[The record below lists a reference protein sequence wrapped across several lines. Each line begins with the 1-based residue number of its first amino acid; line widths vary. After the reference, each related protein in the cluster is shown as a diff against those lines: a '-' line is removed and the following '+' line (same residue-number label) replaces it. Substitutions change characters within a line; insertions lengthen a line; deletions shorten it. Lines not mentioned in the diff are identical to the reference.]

1 MKINDVEI
9 LVIGAGIVGIATAY
23 YLAVQYK
30 RSRLLMVDEGQPM
43 ALTSA
48 QSGENY
54 RNWWPHP
61 TMADFTNYS
70 TDLMEDIARRTDNRI
85 HMTRRG
91 YLLVTREEKPGELL
105 QQLYA
110 GYGEQAAKQIRLHE
124 GSGGN
129 YLPPHSA
136 DWQSAPDGVDV
147 LLGRDLIQTYYPR
160 FDKEIATALHIRR
173 AGDISG
179 QQLGQYMLE
188 TMRPTGAQFQQ
199 AKVLGIA
206 KTDRFVV
213 DVLADGASQ
222 TIKADIIVNA
232 VGPFAA
238 HVAAMHGEELPIFNV
253 LQQKI
258 AFADRNRAVD
268 RRMPFAID
276 LDGQTLAWSDDEREA
291 LASAPEFA
299 RLLAPMP
306 GSIHCRPDGGDHGE
320 WIKLGWAF
328 NAEATTDPVR
338 EPELNPYFPEV
349 VLRAASRLQPALAQ
363 YLGALPRN
371 RVHYG
376 GYYPMTK
383 ENWPL
388 IGAAKTPGVFLATA
402 LSGYGTMGAC
412 ATGDLCARAVV
423 GAPVPPFARSLSL
436 ARYQDQS
443 LMKQLEASESRGL
456 L

>member
-1 MKINDVEI
+1 MKSNDVEI

-23 YLAVQYK
+23 YLAVQHK
-30 RSRLLMVDEGQPM
+30 RSRLLIVDEGQPM

-61 TMADFTNYS
+61 TMADFTNHS
-70 TDLMEDIARRTDNRI
+70 TDLMEEIARRSDNRI

-91 YLLVTREEKPGELL
+91 YLLVTRDERPEELL
-105 QQLYA
+105 QQLHA
-110 GYGEQAAKQIRLHE
+110 GYGASAAKLIRLHE
-124 GSGGN
+124 GTSRG
-129 YLPPHSA
+129 YVPPLSA
-136 DWQSAPDGVDV
+136 DWQTAPDGVDV
-147 LLGRDLIQTYYPR
+147 LLGRDLIQAHYPA
-160 FDKEIATALHIRR
+160 FDKEVATALHIRR

-188 TMRPTGAQFQQ
+188 TMRPLGAQFQQ
-199 AKVLGIA
+199 AKVVGIA
-206 KTDRFVV
+206 KADRFNV
-213 DVLADGASQ
+213 DVLADGTRQ
-222 TIKADIIVNA
+222 TITADIIVNA
-232 VGPFAA
+232 AGPFAA
-238 HVAAMHGEELPIFNV
+238 QVAALHGERLPIVNN

-268 RRMPFAID
+268 RKMPFAID
-276 LDGQTLAWSDDEREA
+276 LDGQTLAWTDDEREA
-291 LASAPEFA
+291 LAAAPEFA
-299 RLLAPMP
+299 RLLQPMP
-306 GSIHCRPDGGDHGE
+306 GGIHCRPDGGDHGE

-328 NAEATTDPVR
+328 NTETTTEPVR

-349 VLRAASRLQPALAQ
+349 VLRAASRLQPQLAH
-363 YLGALPRN
+363 YLGALPRD

-412 ATGDLCARAVV
+412 AAGDLCARAVV
-423 GAPVPPFARSLSL
+423 GAEAPAFARSLSL
-436 ARYQDQS
+436 ARYDDKA
-443 LMKQLEASESRGL
+443 LMAELEATASRGL

>member
-1 MKINDVEI
+1 MKTNDVEI

-23 YLAVQYK
+23 YLAVQHK
-30 RSRLLMVDEGQPM
+30 RTRILIVDQGQPM

-61 TMADFTNYS
+61 TMADFTNHS
-70 TDLMEDIARRTDNRI
+70 TDLMEEIARATDNRI

-91 YLLVTREEKPGELL
+91 YLLVTREARPEELL
-105 QQLYA
+105 QQLHA
-110 GYGEQAAKQIRLHE
+110 GYGAQAEKLIRLHE
-124 GSGGN
+124 GADRG
-129 YLPPHSA
+129 YMPPHAA
-136 DWQSAPDGVDV
+136 DWQTAPDGVDV
-147 LLGRDLIQTYYPR
+147 LLGRDLIQTHYPK
-160 FDKEIATALHIRR
+160 FDREVATALHIRR

-188 TMRPTGAQFQQ
+188 TMRPLGVQFQQ
-199 AKVLGIA
+199 AEVVGIA
-206 KTDRFVV
+206 SDGRFSV
-213 DVLADGASQ
+213 DVLADGARQS
-222 TIKADIIVNA
+222 IKADIIVNA
-232 VGPFAA
+232 AGPFAA
-238 HVAAMHGEELPIFNV
+238 HVAAMHGEDLPIVNV

-268 RRMPFAID
+268 RNMPFAID
-276 LDGQTLAWSDDEREA
+276 LDGQTLAWTDDDREE
-291 LASAPEFA
+291 LAAVPEFGP
-299 RLLAPMP
+299 LLRPMP

-328 NAEATTDPVR
+328 NTETTTAPVR

-349 VLRAASRLQPALAQ
+349 VLRAASRLQPALAN
-363 YLGALPRN
+363 YLGALPRD

-388 IGAAKTPGVFLATA
+388 IGAARTPGVFLATA

-423 GAPVPPFARSLSL
+423 GAEAPAFARSLSL
-436 ARYQDQS
+436 ARYDDQA
-443 LMKQLEASESRGL
+443 LMDQLEATASRGL

>member
-1 MKINDVEI
+1 MKANDVDI

-23 YLAVQYK
+23 YLAVQHK
-30 RSRLLMVDEGQPM
+30 RSRLLIIDESQPM

-61 TMADFTNYS
+61 VMADFTNHS

-91 YLLVTREEKPGELL
+91 YFLATREERPEPLL
-105 QQLYA
+105 QQLFA
-110 GYGEQAAKQIRLHE
+110 GYGDQAERQIRLHD
-124 GSGGN
+124 GNASG
-129 YLPPHSA
+129 YVPPLSA
-136 DWQSAPDGVDV
+136 DWRTAPDGVDV
-147 LLGRDLIQTYYPR
+147 LLGRDLIQKYYPA
-160 FDKEIATALHIRR
+160 FDKEIATGLHIRR

-188 TMRPTGAQFQQ
+188 TIRISGAQFQQ
-199 AKVLGIA
+199 ARVLGIA
-206 KTDRFVV
+206 KADRFDV
-213 DVLADGASQ
+213 DVLADGARQ

-232 VGPFAA
+232 AGPFAA
-238 HVAAMHGEELPIFNV
+238 PVAAMHGERLPIVNV

-291 LASAPEFA
+291 LAAAPEFA
-299 RLLAPMP
+299 PLLAPMP

-328 NAEATTDPVR
+328 NAETTTAPLR
-338 EPELNPYFPEV
+338 EPGLNPYFPEV
-349 VLRAASRLQPALAQ
+349 VLRAASRLQPALAH
-363 YLGALPRN
+363 YLGALPRD

-388 IGAAKTPGVFLATA
+388 LGAAKTPGVFLATA

-412 ATGDLCARAVV
+412 AAGDLCARAVV
-423 GAPVPPFARSLSL
+423 AAPVPAFARSLSL
-436 ARYQDQS
+436 ARYDDKA
-443 LMKQLEASESRGL
+443 LMEQLEATASGVL
-456 L
+456 

>member
-1 MKINDVEI
+1 MKANDVDI

-23 YLAVQYK
+23 YLAVQHK
-30 RSRLLMVDEGQPM
+30 RSRLLIVDECQPM

-61 TMADFTNYS
+61 TMADFTNHS
-70 TDLMEDIARRTDNRI
+70 TDLMEDIARRSDNRI

-91 YLLVTREEKPGELL
+91 YFLATREERPEELL
-105 QQLYA
+105 QQLFA
-110 GYGEQAAKQIRLHE
+110 GYGDQAAAQIRLHE
-124 GSGGN
+124 GITSD
-129 YLPPHSA
+129 YVPPLSA
-136 DWQSAPDGVDV
+136 DWQAAPDGVDV
-147 LLGRDLIQTYYPR
+147 LLCRDLIQKCYPA
-160 FDKEIATALHIRR
+160 FDKEVATGLHIRR

-188 TMRPTGAQFQQ
+188 TMRLSGAQFQQ
-199 AKVLGIA
+199 ARVLGIA
-206 KTDRFVV
+206 KAERFDV
-213 DVLADGASQ
+213 DVLADGTRQ

-232 VGPFAA
+232 AGPFAA
-238 HVAAMHGEELPIFNV
+238 QVAVMHGEELPIVNV

-268 RRMPFAID
+268 RRMPFTID

-291 LASAPEFA
+291 LAAAPEFA
-299 RLLAPMP
+299 QLLAPMP

-328 NAEATTDPVR
+328 NAETTTEPVR

-349 VLRAASRLQPALAQ
+349 VLRAASRLQPALAR
-363 YLGALPRN
+363 YLGALPRD

-388 IGAAKTPGVFLATA
+388 LGAARTPGVFLATA

-412 ATGDLCARAVV
+412 AAGDLCARAVV
-423 GAPVPPFARSLSL
+423 GAPVPAFARSLSL
-436 ARYQDQS
+436 ARYEDKA
-443 LMKQLEASESRGL
+443 LMDGLQATASRGL